1 MRVWTSPA
9 PSTLGRW
16 RNETRVARDP
26 PLGSPL
32 LAAGDTAPDGSPRT
46 GLETGDAPPIS
57 GPAVRG
63 SRHPRGTMSLT
74 VRTARVEDADA
85 PAALVRE

>member
-1 MRVWTSPA
+1 MRVGTSPA

-26 PLGSPL
+26 PLGSPVL
-32 LAAGDTAPDGSPRT
+32 VAGDTAPDGSPPNRARDR
-46 GLETGDAPPIS
+46 DAPPIS
-57 GPAVRG
+57 DPAVRG

-74 VRTARVEDADA
+74 VRTARVEDADTL
-85 PAALVRE
+85 AALVRE

>member
-1 MRVWTSPA
+1 MRYGWPVTRPWVRPCSPRA
-9 PSTLGRW
+9 IRRLM
-16 RNETRVARDP
+16 EAR
-26 PLGSPL
+26 
-32 LAAGDTAPDGSPRT
+32 RT

-74 VRTARVEDADA
+74 VRTARVEDADT